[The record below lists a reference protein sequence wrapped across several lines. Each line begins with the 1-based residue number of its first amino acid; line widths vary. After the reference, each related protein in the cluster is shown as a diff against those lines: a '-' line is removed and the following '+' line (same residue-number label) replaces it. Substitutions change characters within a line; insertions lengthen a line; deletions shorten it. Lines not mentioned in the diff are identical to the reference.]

1 DKPRARHIVIVG
13 AGLNGTNVARVLQET
28 GIPHV
33 LVDIDPERIA
43 DARREGL
50 DALRADATGPEGLG
64 AAGVARALG
73 VVVTIP
79 DPDACRR
86 VVRLSRMNAPNVRIL
101 VRTRYV
107 KEVETLRRL
116 GADEVIP
123 EEFETSIELVARV
136 LRLLHVPGNVVA
148 TQIRLLRD
156 EAYRRLRD
164 PQSKA
169 ASGRRLSALVA
180 AGTSELFLVL
190 PDTAADGRLLSEL
203 DLAAAHVAV
212 PAVLRDGVPHAPPP
226 EDFKLAAGDT
236 LVLVGAHED
245 LARVLAR
252 LEAPAAG

>member
-1 DKPRARHIVIVG
+1 M
-13 AGLNGTNVARVLQET
+13 
-28 GIPHV
+28 
-33 LVDIDPERIA
+33 
-43 DARREGL
+43 
-50 DALRADATGPEGLG
+50 
-64 AAGVARALG
+64 
-73 VVVTIP
+73 TIP

-86 VVRLSRMNAPNVRIL
+86 VVRLARMRNPDVRIL

-107 KEVETLRRL
+107 KEVETLRAL

-148 TQIRLLRD
+148 TQIRILRD

-169 ASGRRLSALVA
+169 ESGRRLSALVA
-180 AGTSELFLVL
+180 AGTSELFLVM

-212 PAVLRDGVPHAPPP
+212 PAVLRDGVPYAPPP
-226 EDFKLAAGDT
+226 EDLRLAAGDT

-245 LARVLAR
+245 LARVLTR
-252 LEAPAAG
+252 LEARAGAPPAG